1 MGHDAMNEMWV
12 AIAMG
17 VSGLRSSECE
27 LSFERAE
34 DGSVLGTFTF
44 DASKEWEAARLI
56 MHLIND
62 TYGPVTASK
71 GKGHDSVYKV
81 SFTYPPMMED
91 PIEKA
96 EASK

>member
-1 MGHDAMNEMWV
+1 MNEMWV
-12 AIAMG
+12 SVTMG
-17 VSGLRSSECE
+17 VSGLMPRTCD
-27 LSFERAE
+27 LNFERAE
-34 DGSVLGTFTF
+34 DGSAIGTFTF
-44 DASKEWEAARLI
+44 DAALEWEAARLI
-56 MHLIND
+56 MHLID
-62 TYGPVTASK
+62 ATYGPVTASK